1 MTNARM
7 KISMA
12 YLLGLL
18 KSIVTITEGK
28 WLKNRLTVFYMEI
41 NEEFAPRR
49 GRHLSGEK
57 FFSVTSCYAE

>member
-41 NEEFAPRR
+41 NEEFAPQE
-49 GRHLSGEK
+49 GAPLEW
-57 FFSVTSCYAE
+57 